1 MKPNKAL
8 SIIWSI
14 FFFVGAIFV
23 AIAIIFNN
31 YNSKKEKI
39 EVTGIISRIGDYNYH
54 HYDNDDDETPD
65 VYVEYVVDGETREA
79 KLNYYS
85 STMREGDSI
94 DIYYEKGN
102 PSKIG
107 SESGDMLFVYI
118 FGGMGSLFAILGG
131 SGLIVLLVKTRKQK
145 KLKETGEFVQAD
157 FVRVELNTTLT
168 VNERHPYRI
177 VCEWFDPYNNIKKE
191 LKSENIFTDPQPI
204 ITSLGITKFNVYIDP
219 KNTKNYYMDISELGI
234 K

>member
-1 MKPNKAL
+1 MKPNKAGMMVGA
-8 SIIWSI
+8 I
-14 FFFVGAIFV
+14 FFFVGAIFTT
-23 AIAIIFNN
+23 IAIIF
-31 YNSKKEKI
+31 YEHNSKIEKV
-39 EVTGIISRIGDYNYH
+39 ETTGTITRIGDYH
-54 HYDNDDDETPD
+54 HRYDDEDETPD
-65 VYVEYVVDGETREA
+65 VYVEYVVDGEIREA
-79 KLNYYS
+79 RLNYYS
-85 STMREGDSI
+85 STMHEGDSI
-94 DIYYEKGN
+94 VIYYEKGD
-102 PSKIG
+102 PYKI
-107 SESGDMLFVYI
+107 SSRESDMIFTYI
-118 FGGMGSLFAILGG
+118 FGGMGILYVILGG
-131 SGLIVLLVKTRKQK
+131 SFLIVVLVKTRKQK

-168 VNERHPYRI
+168 VNGKNPYRI